1 MTSISS
7 ETVELADA
15 IWATR
20 MSTGTFGPLEQA
32 AAVLDGEGCTV
43 LLRQK
48 ASGGRALV
56 TNPRAT
62 EVSSRATSQTH
73 QSPLSAGAG
82 PYCAY
87 DVPAQGTAILPFRSS
102 SEASHPQKRQRVSE
116 APTAMQSK
124 SVLMLLPDWAT
135 QSRPTIECPNCRALY
150 SVNANG
156 QIRKHKCIV
165 PLSAL
170 PCSALISKRPSE
182 IAPNAA

>member
-62 EVSSRATSQTH
+62 E
-73 QSPLSAGAG
+73 
-82 PYCAY
+82 
-87 DVPAQGTAILPFRSS
+87 GTAILPFRSS

-124 SVLMLLPDWAT
+124 SVLMLLPDWVT